1 MSALSVIMDF
11 DVSSSEA
18 PPPPSSGLRT
28 QAWSEDSA
36 PKLAAPEKPTPPK
49 PAPPMP
55 GYIFVGYAGDGGGP
69 SDQPQIFFFESEP
82 PIPENEAPDYLE
94 LAILA
99 TILLVICFP
108 FFLPISILG
117 IKKSR
122 ECRAARLRGDR
133 LTALVRGEEARRCCK
148 VSLQMIAGMVIAM
161 LIVVTIIVI
170 KCKGGKCGNSG
181 NSVSQGGGFQ
191 GGGFRQLGFRRRG

>member
-36 PKLAAPEKPTPPK
+36 PKLAAPEKKPTPPQ

-122 ECRAARLRGDR
+122 ECRAA
-133 LTALVRGEEARRCCK
+133 
-148 VSLQMIAGMVIAM
+148 
-161 LIVVTIIVI
+161 
-170 KCKGGKCGNSG
+170 
-181 NSVSQGGGFQ
+181 
-191 GGGFRQLGFRRRG
+191 